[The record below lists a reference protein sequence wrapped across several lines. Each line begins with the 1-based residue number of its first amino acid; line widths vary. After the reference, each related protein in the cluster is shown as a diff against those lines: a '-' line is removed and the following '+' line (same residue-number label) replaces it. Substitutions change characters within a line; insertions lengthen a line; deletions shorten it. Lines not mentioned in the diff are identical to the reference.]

1 MRLNLGFATA
11 LVMVAGVSASASGSA
26 LPDNSK
32 ERFSLFDPTPDRLLR
47 DLTTDRPDTTES
59 PFTVDAGR
67 IQIETNLFGLSRS
80 RADADG
86 TATDTYDVAA
96 TNFRLGLTHRSEIN
110 VVARP
115 FGVVRTKPNDPA
127 EATRRSGVGGLDIR
141 AKWNFWGNDAFE
153 TPGATA
159 LGLLPYVNLPTDR
172 SNGVSPEHVEGGLI
186 VPFAVKLS
194 DKFGLGLNTGVHLAR
209 NASTAGYHPEYLNS
223 ASLSYEWSERLG
235 TYYEVATRFGTRDP
249 LGHIVMLG
257 TGVTYKLNKN
267 LQLDAG
273 VNFGVTRASD
283 RINPFVGLAAR
294 F

>member
-1 MRLNLGFATA
+1 MRLNLGFA
-11 LVMVAGVSASASGSA
+11 SA
-26 LPDNSK
+26 LLVLVAVPAYAGGPAPADNSK
-32 ERFSLFDPTPDRLLR
+32 ERYSLFNPTPDRLLR

-67 IQIETNLFGLSRS
+67 MQIETNLFGWSRS
-80 RADADG
+80 RVDTEG
-86 TATDTYDVAA
+86 TATDSYDVAA

-110 VVARP
+110 VVVRP
-115 FGVVRTKPNDPA
+115 FGVVRTRPNDPA

-141 AKWNFWGNDAFE
+141 TKWNFWGNDAFE
-153 TPGATA
+153 APGATA
-159 LGLLPYVNLPTDR
+159 LGLLPYLNLPTDR

-194 DKFGLGLNTGVHLAR
+194 DKFGLGLNTGIHFAK
-209 NASTAGYHPEYLNS
+209 NADTAGHHPEYLNS